1 MKFNSVFFVCAIA
14 YVANLSAAED
24 LPVARALAPYF
35 EAVANV
41 ANLNQQAVAVQ
52 DPVAVAAPEALQAE
66 NDDVDMGLPNQ
77 ENNQNDAE
85 APLFLVLPN
94 DFVYHTPDNQVNEN
108 LPALFGEDDLVMEM
122 NDLDMNDGGNH

>member
-77 ENNQNDAE
+77 ENNQNDA
-85 APLFLVLPN
+85 AVIVPYNRPPTILSLRLKIAR
-94 DFVYHTPDNQVNEN
+94 
-108 LPALFGEDDLVMEM
+108 LMSL
-122 NDLDMNDGGNH
+122 